1 MELKPQQ
8 QGMDKLRQ
16 FLNWWQGELRQVVP
30 GAVGQ
35 FFTRQS
41 ATLTILLE
49 QNIARFQLH
58 TEKSERLL
66 GALDLLGCSD
76 QALHAFRQESLSDLP
91 GGLTTEIYLSSEQ
104 LLVSDQFLPLATE
117 ANLGSVLNFEIDRLT
132 PFHRDQ
138 VVFGYLPCGRFPER
152 EKIKVEL
159 FSLPRKTLDLLLSRT
174 EKLGLSPDAVY
185 PVKPQKTAVAP
196 TLNMLPISLRPA
208 VEPLWNNRA
217 KQLGMASLILVL
229 ALVLFPLY
237 QLNRQ
242 IDSLGQ
248 QVADIRG
255 PATVVGNK
263 QSLLASRLAA
273 QDTLVHRKN
282 HMPSQLAIVQEVT
295 QIMPDN
301 TWVSRLRVDSNG
313 VNLQGESRKAS
324 DLIELLEKSER
335 FQNVQF
341 VSPITVNPS
350 TNMERY
356 EIKMELAGVAQ

>member
-8 QGMDKLRQ
+8 QGMDKLKQ
-16 FLNWWQGELRQVVP
+16 FLSWWQGELRQVVP

-41 ATLTILLE
+41 STLTILLE
-49 QNIARFQLH
+49 QNIARFQLR
-58 TEKSERLL
+58 TEKTERLL
-66 GALDLLGCSD
+66 GVLDLMGCSD
-76 QALHAFRQESLSDLP
+76 QVLQTFRQESLSDLP
-91 GGLTTEIYLSSEQ
+91 GGLTVEIYLSSEQ
-104 LLVSDQFLPLATE
+104 LLVSEQCLPLATE
-117 ANLGSVLNFEIDRLT
+117 ANLGNVLNFEIDRLT

-138 VVFGYLPCGRFPER
+138 VVFGYLPAGRFPER

-159 FSLPRKTLDLLLSRT
+159 YSLPRKTLDALLSRT
-174 EKLGLSPDAVY
+174 SMLGLLPDTVY
-185 PVKPQKTAVAP
+185 PAQTQIRAPAP
-196 TLNMLPISLRPA
+196 TLNLLPLPLRPA

-217 KQLGMASLILVL
+217 KQLGLVSLILAL

-237 QLNRQ
+237 QLNSQ
-242 IDSLGQ
+242 IDSLEQ

-255 PATVVGNK
+255 PATIVGNK

-273 QDTLVHRKN
+273 QDTLVLRKN
-282 HMPSQLAIVQEVT
+282 HMSSQLAIVQEVT
-295 QIMPDN
+295 RIMPDN
-301 TWVSRLRVDSNG
+301 TWVSRLRADGSG

-341 VSPITVNPS
+341 VSPITANPS

-356 EIKMELAGVAQ
+356 EIKMELAEMSK